1 MSSSKLKSK
10 LHELIIV
17 GIILFVLALAS
28 LIVVVVYKPLVSLI
42 LIAITLIGSG
52 LFFVIVGVRE
62 IKGRKKDLQ

>member
-17 GIILFVLALAS
+17 GIVLFILALAS
-28 LIVVVVYKPLVSLI
+28 LIVVVAYKPLVSLI
-42 LIAITLIGSG
+42 LIAITLTGSG
-52 LFFVIVGVRE
+52 LFFLIIGVRE